1 MGLLLYG
8 GEWGATLTEQSQE
21 RGTDVSLETTG
32 QCMVPNHGDSVLGL
46 QAQDPELKY
55 CGNHGNSGWGV
66 CLCGASGTFTLVLL
80 LPIELHA

>member
-1 MGLLLYG
+1 MGPLLYG
-8 GEWGATLTEQSQE
+8 GERGATLTEQSQE

-32 QCMVPNHGDSVLGL
+32 QCRVPNHGDSILGL

-55 CGNHGNSGWGV
+55 CGDHGYSGWGV
-66 CLCGASGTFTLVLL
+66 YLCGASGTLTLVLL